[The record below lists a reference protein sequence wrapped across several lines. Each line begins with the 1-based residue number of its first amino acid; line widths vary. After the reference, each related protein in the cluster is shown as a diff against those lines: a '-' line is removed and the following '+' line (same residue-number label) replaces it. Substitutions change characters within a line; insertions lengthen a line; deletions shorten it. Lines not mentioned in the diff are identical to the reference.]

1 MFRCGSLEQT
11 TSRKSS
17 FTCSFLFLMFCKNL
31 VERRH
36 GQLYHPT
43 IYLSFPLCL
52 SFSLSLSFSQLC
64 QTTVSI
70 AVCLPSSKNHLAENL
85 RHTHSHMNTYTF
97 LPGSNVV
104 QKVIMLVLCRL
115 LFNGNI
121 YSSKKYQN
129 FTTMVQ
135 TGWVR
140 LLNCKNPVLPQGLSS
155 SEQTSPCAA
164 RKYWASTPMLGNHEI
179 DQAHIII
186 PSTVTQYW
194 GCNQCVLCLRI
205 AFRHRFP

>member
-17 FTCSFLFLMFCKNL
+17 FTCSFLFLMFCKSL

-36 GQLYHPT
+36 GQLYHPA
-43 IYLSFPLCL
+43 IYLSFPPSLVRALSLLLSALPNHCLYSCL
-52 SFSLSLSFSQLC
+52 SPLQQKPLSRESQ
-64 QTTVSI
+64 THAFTHEHIHFPPRVKHGAKGHNVS
-70 AVCLPSSKNHLAENL
+70 
-85 RHTHSHMNTYTF
+85 
-97 LPGSNVV
+97 
-104 QKVIMLVLCRL
+104 LCRL

-164 RKYWASTPMLGNHEI
+164 RKCWASTPVWGNHEI
-179 DQAHIII
+179 E
-186 PSTVTQYW
+186 
-194 GCNQCVLCLRI
+194 
-205 AFRHRFP
+205 